1 MGIVMEK
8 RELEQILQQLK
19 DELAAS
25 QFNKASSEPDLK
37 DLIQQIEQ
45 ALQAD
50 EEAVKQALNE
60 PLNDAVL
67 RFEGSHPQ
75 ITSLLNNISSL
86 LSNLGI

>member
-1 MGIVMEK
+1 MK
-8 RELEQILQQLK
+8 KPELEKILQQLK

-25 QFNKASSEPDLK
+25 QFEKASSEK
-37 DLIQQIEQ
+37 DLNDLIVQIEQ
-45 ALQAD
+45 ALQDD
-50 EEAVKQALNE
+50 EAAVKQALNE

-75 ITSLLNNISSL
+75 LTSLLNSISSL

>member
-1 MGIVMEK
+1 MKK
-8 RELEQILQQLK
+8 RELEKILQQLK

-25 QFNKASSEPDLK
+25 KFEKASSEQDLK
-37 DLIQQIEQ
+37 GLIRQIEQ
-45 ALQAD
+45 AIQDD
-50 EEAVKQALNE
+50 EAAVRQALNE

-75 ITSLLNNISSL
+75 LTSLLNSISSL

>member
-1 MGIVMEK
+1 MK
-8 RELEQILQQLK
+8 KPELEKILQQLK

-25 QFNKASSEPDLK
+25 QFEKASSEK
-37 DLIQQIEQ
+37 DLNGLIEKIEQ
-45 ALQAD
+45 ALHDD
-50 EEAVKQALNE
+50 EAAVKQALNE

-75 ITSLLNNISSL
+75 LTSLLNSISSL

>member
-1 MGIVMEK
+1 MK
-8 RELEQILQQLK
+8 KLELEKILQQLK

-25 QFNKASSEPDLK
+25 QFEKSSSEKELN
-37 DLIQQIEQ
+37 DLIVQIEQ
-45 ALQAD
+45 ALQDD
-50 EEAVKQALNE
+50 EAAVKQALNE

-75 ITSLLNNISSL
+75 LTSLLNSISSL

>member
-1 MGIVMEK
+1 MK
-8 RELEQILQQLK
+8 KLELEKILQQLK

-25 QFNKASSEPDLK
+25 QFEKASSEK
-37 DLIQQIEQ
+37 DLNDLIVQIEQ
-45 ALQAD
+45 ALQDD
-50 EEAVKQALNE
+50 EAAVKQALNE

-75 ITSLLNNISSL
+75 LTSLLNSISSL

>member
-1 MGIVMEK
+1 MKKI
-8 RELEQILQQLK
+8 ELEKVLQQLK

-25 QFNKASSEPDLK
+25 QFEEASSEQELK
-37 DLIQQIEQ
+37 NLIEQIEQ
-45 ALQAD
+45 ALQDD
-50 EEAVKQALNE
+50 EAAVKQALNE

-75 ITSLLNNISSL
+75 LTSLLNSISSL

>member
-1 MGIVMEK
+1 MK
-8 RELEQILQQLK
+8 KPELEKILQQLK

-25 QFNKASSEPDLK
+25 QFEKASSEK
-37 DLIQQIEQ
+37 DLNSLIEKIEQ
-45 ALQAD
+45 ALHDD
-50 EEAVKQALNE
+50 EAAVKQALNE

-75 ITSLLNNISSL
+75 LTSLLNSISSL

>member
-1 MGIVMEK
+1 MNK
-8 RELEQILQQLK
+8 LELEKILQQLK

-25 QFNKASSEPDLK
+25 QFEKSSSEK
-37 DLIQQIEQ
+37 DLNDLIVQIEQ
-45 ALQAD
+45 ALQDD
-50 EEAVKQALNE
+50 EAAVKQALNE

-75 ITSLLNNISSL
+75 LTSLLNSISSL

>member
-1 MGIVMEK
+1 MKK

-25 QFNKASSEPDLK
+25 QFEKASSEQDLK
-37 DLIQQIEQ
+37 VLIEQIEQ
-45 ALQAD
+45 ALEDD
-50 EEAVKQALNE
+50 ETAVKQALNE

-67 RFEGSHPQ
+67 RFEGSHPKL
-75 ITSLLNNISSL
+75 TSLLNGISSL